1 MNIPQEGFENKSS
14 RIHENVKKKKKQ
26 RYHDT
31 HMAIVKKKKKN
42 QRHSVSIC
50 LFLEME
56 KTGILAYFGKPF
68 GGFLKS

>member
-31 HMAIVKKKKKN
+31 HMAIVKKKKKTFDN
-42 QRHSVSIC
+42 T
-50 LFLEME
+50 
-56 KTGILAYFGKPF
+56 KY
-68 GGFLKS
+68 

>member
-31 HMAIVKKKKKN
+31 HMAIVKKKKKKKKK
-42 QRHSVSIC
+42 
-50 LFLEME
+50 
-56 KTGILAYFGKPF
+56 KTFDNTKY
-68 GGFLKS
+68 